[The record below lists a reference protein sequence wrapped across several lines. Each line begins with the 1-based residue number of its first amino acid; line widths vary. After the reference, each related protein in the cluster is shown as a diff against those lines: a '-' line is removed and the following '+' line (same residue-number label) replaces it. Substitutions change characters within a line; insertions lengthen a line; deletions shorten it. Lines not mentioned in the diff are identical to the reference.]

1 MKRCI
6 IVLAALLLFAAAQAA
21 QAQAQAQTI
30 KIGVLPV
37 LDALPLQ
44 IAVRDGLF
52 EKHGLH
58 VELTPF
64 ASALERNTALA
75 GGQLDGYFS
84 DMVDVLLFMRNRTPI
99 RVVTVSYRT
108 TPGQP
113 MFGLATSPARSRRS
127 IDALKAFGVA
137 YSRATVIEYILDA
150 MLQKAGLPQNYFQR
164 VEIKK
169 IPIRMQM
176 LLTDGVALAVL
187 PEPLLDLT
195 KSQGGDVLLTD
206 ENLDIPLTVICLKD
220 ELALDGA
227 TRKAFLAAYG
237 EAVQRINAHPD
248 QYRSLMRE
256 TCRIPESLAETFPVY
271 RYPAPSLP
279 APDKVEAVQQWM
291 LGKKLLKQR
300 IDYARIT
307 APAD

>member
-1 MKRCI
+1 MKRCMI
-6 IVLAALLLFAAAQAA
+6 LLTACLLFAT
-21 QAQAQAQTI
+21 AQTARARPI

-44 IAVRDGLF
+44 VAVRDGLF
-52 EKHGLH
+52 AKHGLN
-58 VELTPF
+58 VELTSF
-64 ASALERNTALA
+64 SSALERNTALA
-75 GGQLDGYFS
+75 SGQLDGYFS
-84 DMVDVLLFMRNRTPI
+84 DMVDVLLFMRNKTPI

-113 MFGLATSPARSRRS
+113 MFGLALSPGRADRA
-127 IDALKAFGVA
+127 IEALKFFGVA
-137 YSRATVIEYILDA
+137 YSKATIIEYILDA

-176 LLTDGVALAVL
+176 LLTNEVALAVL
-187 PEPLLDLT
+187 PEPLLDLA
-195 KSQGGDVLLTD
+195 KSKGAGVLLTD
-206 ENLDIPLTVICLKD
+206 ENLNIPLTVVCLKN
-220 ELALDGA
+220 ELALNDA

-237 EAVQRINAHPD
+237 EAVQSINEHPD
-248 QYRSLMRE
+248 QYRGLMCE
-256 TCRIPESLAETFPVY
+256 TCRIPKTLAATFPVY

-279 APDKVEAVQQWM
+279 APDKVAPVQQWM
-291 LGKKLLKQR
+291 LDKGLMKKR